1 MTKEKVPMT
10 DGIRRIVALSVL
22 LLGTGLLWVAG
33 RSTND
38 AENAKNDQEAT
49 LAANRERAASND
61 PRLKGAYR
69 FEQGGWVYVHL
80 QGDPSTVGYQHGFL
94 LAPEIEDAFPAIS
107 TGMTHSTKRDW
118 SFFREA
124 ARVMLWPKIDEE
136 YQQELQGIAEGLN
149 ARAGSQLDVYD
160 IVAMNAFE
168 ELPDYYVP
176 WLDKREKTANAPNL
190 KSPGNCSAFV
200 ATGSWTKDG
209 KIVIAHNNWTNYMNG
224 ERWKIIFDIEPKNGF
239 RMLMDGM
246 PGVIASDDDFGI
258 NSDGL
263 MVTETTIT
271 QFEGWDPN
279 GKAEFVRARKALQ
292 YAGSIDEY
300 TKIMLD
306 GNNGGYAND
315 WLLGDRKT
323 GEIAQLELGLKA
335 YKLWRTKDGV
345 FAGSNWAR
353 DSKVIKLDTPQFN
366 PNDLESSPNARRVRW
381 EQLLK
386 ENKGKLDVTLAT
398 QMLGDH
404 FDSFQKK
411 EEANERTLCG
421 HVDAST
427 RGVAIW
433 AWVPNYPGGAVQG
446 KASDSTMAQQLR
458 LVARM
463 GHPCGETFYAKPFLA
478 THPDYAWQEPY
489 LRDMPAGPWTEF
501 HAGEIPVPQ
510 Q

>member
-1 MTKEKVPMT
+1 MA
-10 DGIRRIVALSVL
+10 DGMRRIIALSVL
-22 LLGTGLLWVAG
+22 LLGTGLLWVAS

-38 AENAKNDQEAT
+38 AELAKTDMKDT
-49 LAANRERAASND
+49 LRSARVRAAAND

-69 FEQGGWVYVHL
+69 YDRGGWVYVHL
-80 QGDPSTVGYQHGFL
+80 EGTPNAIGYQHGFW
-94 LAPEIEDAFPAIS
+94 LADEIEDAYPAV
-107 TGMTHSTKRDW
+107 TANMMHSTKRDW
-118 SFFREA
+118 AFFRQA
-124 ARVMLWPKIDEE
+124 AREMLWPKIDEE

-149 ARAGSQLDVYD
+149 ARTGSKLDVYD
-160 IVAMNAFE
+160 LVAFNAFE

-176 WLDKREKTANAPNL
+176 WLDKHEKTPNPPNL

-224 ERWKIIFDIEPKNGF
+224 ERWRIIFDIQPKNGL
-239 RMLMDGM
+239 RMVMDGF

-258 NSDGL
+258 NSDGI
-263 MVTETTIT
+263 MVTETTIS

-292 YAGSIDEY
+292 YAGSIDDY

-323 GEIAQLELGLKA
+323 NEIAQLELGLKA

-353 DSKVIKLDTPQFN
+353 DPKVIKADTPQFN
-366 PNDLESSPNARRVRW
+366 PNDMETSPNARRARW
-381 EQLLK
+381 EELLN
-386 ENKGKLDVTLAT
+386 ENKGKLDVDLAEKL
-398 QMLGDH
+398 LGDH
-404 FDSFQKK
+404 FDSYQKK

-421 HVDAST
+421 HGDASP

-433 AWVPNYPGGAVQG
+433 AWGPSYPGGAVQG
-446 KASDSTMAQQLR
+446 KASDSTMAQHLH

-463 GHPCGETFYAKPFLA
+463 GHPCGDNFYAKPFLA
-478 THPDYAWQEPY
+478 AHPEYAWQEPY

-501 HAGEIPVPQ
+501 HAGEIPVPEQ
-510 Q
+510 

>member
-1 MTKEKVPMT
+1 MS
-10 DGIRRIVALSVL
+10 DGIRRIAALGIL
-22 LLGTGLLWVAG
+22 LLGTGLLWLAT
-33 RSTND
+33 RSTDD
-38 AENAKNDQEAT
+38 AENAKSDQNAT
-49 LAANRERAASND
+49 LSDAQLHAASND

-69 FEQGGWVYVHL
+69 YPEGGWVYVHL
-80 QGDPSTVGYQHGFL
+80 EGDPATLGFQHGFL
-94 LAPEIEDAFPAIS
+94 LAPEIEDAFPAVS
-107 TGMTHSTKRDW
+107 ANMMHSSKRDW
-118 SFFREA
+118 AFFRQA
-124 ARVMLWPKIDEE
+124 AREMLWPKIDEE
-136 YQQELQGIAEGLN
+136 YQQELQGIAEGLH
-149 ARAGSQLDVYD
+149 ARTGSKLDVYD
-160 IVAMNAFE
+160 IVAFNAFE

-176 WLDKREKTANAPNL
+176 WLDKHEKTPNPPNA

-224 ERWKIIFDIEPKNGF
+224 ERWRIIFDIQPKNGY
-239 RMLMDGM
+239 RMLMDGF

-323 GEIAQLELGLKA
+323 NEIAQLELGLKA

-345 FAGSNWAR
+345 LAGSNWAR
-353 DSKVIKLDTPQFN
+353 DPKVLKLDAPGFN
-366 PNDLESSPNARRVRW
+366 PNDMSSSPNARRARW
-381 EQLLK
+381 DELLN
-386 ENKGKLDVTLAT
+386 ENKGKLDVELAEK
-398 QMLGDH
+398 MLGDH
-404 FDSFQKK
+404 VDSFQKK

-421 HVDAST
+421 HVDASP

-433 AWVPNYPGGAVQG
+433 AWGPNYPGGAVQG
-446 KASDSTMAQQLR
+446 KATDSAMAEQLR

-463 GHPCGETFYAKPFLA
+463 GHPCGETFHAKPFLA
-478 THPDYAWQEPY
+478 AHPDFAWQEPY

-501 HAGEIPVPQ
+501 HAGEIPVAQ